1 MARRTIVLVVALLL
15 AAIAAFAVWQFLQNV
30 EDEAREGLELVTVYQ
45 SRDFIGE
52 GLEGDL
58 ILSQQRA
65 VPVDILRES
74 VPQNAI
80 STEQDL
86 NLVLSG
92 RVAAGP
98 ISAGQVLT
106 ADQWVVIT
114 SSVQP
119 LVDSIPAGKQ
129 AMTISV
135 DGERGVNG
143 FVRPGDRINVLLTLE
158 VEVLTTGT
166 ATTTTGG
173 DFVEGD
179 SGTTDQSQPNRE
191 SVTLTRFV
199 LQGLPVLAVGQ
210 DIRPEADEGV
220 VDIPQADPAAEE
232 VQDTTLGLLTVEVT
246 PEQAERLAHS
256 FEVGSTWLTLVPE
269 DFVEVRTE
277 GVTINNLFGD
287 DLGILDELFER

>member
-30 EDEAREGLELVTVYQ
+30 EDEAKEGLELVTVFQ
-45 SRDFIGE
+45 ARDFIGE
-52 GLEGDL
+52 GIEGDL

-65 VPVDILRES
+65 QPVEILRES

-80 STEQDL
+80 GTEQDL

-106 ADQWVVIT
+106 SDQWVVI
-114 SSVQP
+114 SSAVVP
-119 LVDSIPAGKQ
+119 LAEKIPAGKQ

-135 DGERGVNG
+135 DNERGVNG
-143 FVRPGDRINVLLTLE
+143 FIEPGDRVNVIVTLD
-158 VEVLTTGT
+158 VEVITTGQT
-166 ATTTTGG
+166 ATTGG
-173 DFVEGD
+173 DFTEGTET
-179 SGTTDQSQPNRE
+179 SGQQDQSRE
-191 SVTLTRFV
+191 NISVTRFV

-210 DIRPEADEGV
+210 DIRPDEESESV
-220 VDIPQADPAAEE
+220 EIPLTDPAAEE
-232 VQDTTLGLLTVEVT
+232 AAAATLGLLTVEVT
-246 PEQAERLAHS
+246 PEQAERLAYS
-256 FEVGSTWLTLVPE
+256 FENGSTWLTLVPE

-287 DLGILDELFER
+287 DLGILDELFEG

>member
-179 SGTTDQSQPNRE
+179 S
-191 SVTLTRFV
+191 
-199 LQGLPVLAVGQ
+199 
-210 DIRPEADEGV
+210 
-220 VDIPQADPAAEE
+220 
-232 VQDTTLGLLTVEVT
+232 
-246 PEQAERLAHS
+246 
-256 FEVGSTWLTLVPE
+256 
-269 DFVEVRTE
+269 
-277 GVTINNLFGD
+277 
-287 DLGILDELFER
+287 

>member
-30 EDEAREGLELVTVYQ
+30 EDEAKEGLELVTVYQ
-45 SRDFIGE
+45 ARDFVAE
-52 GLEGDL
+52 GIEGDL

-65 VPVDILRES
+65 VPIEVLRET

-86 NLVLSG
+86 ISVLSG

-98 ISAGQVLT
+98 ISAGQILT
-106 ADQWVVIT
+106 SDQWVVIT
-114 SSVQP
+114 AQVVP
-119 LVDSIPAGKQ
+119 LADKIPAGKQ
-129 AMTISV
+129 AITVSL
-135 DGERGVNG
+135 DNERGVNG
-143 FVRPGDRINVLLTLE
+143 FVRPGDRVNVIVTLD
-158 VEVLTTGT
+158 VELRTTPADTGS
-166 ATTTTGG
+166 GG
-173 DFVEGD
+173 DFVD
-179 SGTTDQSQPNRE
+179 STDTGTQQQEQRE
-191 SVTLTRFV
+191 TVTVTRFV

-210 DIRPEADEGV
+210 DIRPEEGDEQV
-220 VDIPQADPAAEE
+220 EIAPIDPAAEE
-232 VQDTTLGLLTVEVT
+232 AQDATVGMLTLEVT
-246 PEQAERLAHS
+246 PEQAERLAYS
-256 FEVGSTWLTLVPE
+256 FEVGRTWLTLVPE